1 MLMAYDS
8 KQVLTTNYLVN
19 NCKKLIIFK
28 NLLTT
33 IYDTYHYQMF
43 NLSL

>member
-1 MLMAYDS
+1 MAYDS
-8 KQVLTTNYLVN
+8 KQVFITNYLVN
-19 NCKKLIIFK
+19 NCKKMIIFE

-33 IYDTYHYQMF
+33 IYVTYHFQMF